1 MNVVKSETGVTAGDV
16 AIGKMAAEL
25 KINATADAVVTI
37 NRQSIPVYAADTGW
51 LSLDVDLSDFTV
63 VSGTIDYIALG

>member
-16 AIGKMAAEL
+16 EIGKMAAEL

-37 NRQSIPVYAADTGW
+37 NRQSFPVYAADTGW
-51 LSLDVDLSDFTV
+51 LSLDVDLSAFTV